1 MKKVTGLYCYS
12 ENNIRRFVYT
22 YEDSNGNVK
31 YGVTDDIAEA
41 QNLTID
47 LLRTK
52 GYFTKEIAQKLRQE
66 ENIFNFNCK
75 DENDVFAHIKKAN
88 KDVRL
93 NEDDFYAVIYD
104 YDDFYDDEDF
114 NVEIEKVGLFTRIKN
129 KIANSRFGK
138 TVKNIRFNKKPKKN
152 NKKFNKKRVLAGV
165 GISVLSITAIATG
178 IHLSKSKSPTNDG
191 PKVGITD
198 EIGDLD
204 ENIDKATEPK
214 EEEKTPEATEE
225 PQITAEQS
233 STNYYTYDTGWTQ
246 PANSGSNVTLDPGTV
261 DETLG
266 GFQDP
271 NVSID
276 EPTNNPNPPSES
288 ETPDDPYGN
297 VSEGEEDNNYQE
309 GEEPDDDYSE
319 EIDVPAGGEGE
330 NTNEDDIILDDEHK
344 GNEGAIDILP
354 GDGDYE
360 IDYVDPG
367 APLPDPGDTANGDYV
382 TSDEELQDTNKGE
395 QPSEITGDEN
405 KEEVP
410 VEGQEPIENTDT
422 VPVYQ
427 DENITTTNTTATT
440 TTDLETAADRA
451 VEAMA
456 NGEVGNIV
464 VNADGS
470 ISFEQDTNTIEANG
484 MTK

>member
-1 MKKVTGLYCYS
+1 MKKVTGLYSYY
-12 ENNIRRFVYT
+12 ENDVRRFVYT
-22 YEDSNGNVK
+22 YEDSNGNIK
-31 YGVTDDIAEA
+31 YGVTDDVDEA
-41 QNLTID
+41 KDLMVD
-47 LLRTK
+47 LLRTR
-52 GYFTKEIAQKLRQE
+52 GYKPE
-66 ENIFNFNCK
+66 EAEKIMGEKDIFNFNCK
-75 DENDVFAHIKKAN
+75 DETDVFAHIKKAN

-93 NEDDFYAVIYD
+93 NVDDFYAVIDD
-104 YDDFYDDEDF
+104 YDNDKD
-114 NVEIEKVGLFTRIKN
+114 KVGLFTRIKN
-129 KIANSRFGK
+129 KIANSRFGNY
-138 TVKNIRFNKKPKKN
+138 VKNIRFNKK
-152 NKKFNKKRVLAGV
+152 FNKKRVFTGAAIG
-165 GISVLSITAIATG
+165 VLSIAAIGTG

-204 ENIDKATEPK
+204 KDIDKATEPK

-233 STNYYTYDTGWTQ
+233 STDYYTYNTEWTQ
-246 PANSGSNVTLDPGTV
+246 PANSGSNVTSDPGTV
-261 DETLG
+261 DNSMP
-266 GFQDP
+266 GFQNPD
-271 NVSID
+271 NID
-276 EPTNNPNPPSES
+276 NSTPPAES

-319 EIDVPAGGEGE
+319 EIDVPAGGEDE
-330 NTNEDDIILDDEHK
+330 NTNEDDTILDDEHK

-427 DENITTTNTTATT
+427 DGNITTTNTTATT

-451 VEAMA
+451 VEAVA
-456 NGEVGNIV
+456 NGEAGNIV
-464 VNADGS
+464 VNTDGS

>member
-1 MKKVTGLYCYS
+1 MKKVTGLYSYY

-22 YEDSNGNVK
+22 YEDSNGNIK
-31 YGVTDDIAEA
+31 YGVTDNVDEA
-41 QNLTID
+41 KDLMVD
-47 LLRTK
+47 LLRTR
-52 GYFTKEIAQKLRQE
+52 GYKPE
-66 ENIFNFNCK
+66 EAEKIMGEKDIFNFNCK
-75 DENDVFAHIKKAN
+75 DETDVFIHIQKAN

-93 NEDDFYAVIYD
+93 NVDDFYAVIDD
-104 YDDFYDDEDF
+104 YDND
-114 NVEIEKVGLFTRIKN
+114 KVGLFTRIKN
-129 KIANSRFGK
+129 KIANSRFGNY
-138 TVKNIRFNKKPKKN
+138 VKNIRFNKK
-152 NKKFNKKRVLAGV
+152 FNKRRVFTGAAIG
-165 GISVLSITAIATG
+165 VLSIAAIATG

-214 EEEKTPEATEE
+214 EEEKTPEVTEE

-233 STNYYTYDTGWTQ
+233 STDYYTYNTEWTQ
-246 PANSGSNVTLDPGTV
+246 PANSGSNVTSDPGTV
-261 DETLG
+261 DNSMP
-266 GFQDP
+266 GFQNPD
-271 NVSID
+271 NID
-276 EPTNNPNPPSES
+276 NSTPPAES

-319 EIDVPAGGEGE
+319 EIDVPAGGEDE

-410 VEGQEPIENTDT
+410 VEGQEPIENADT

-427 DENITTTNTTATT
+427 DGNITTTNTTATT

-456 NGEVGNIV
+456 NGEAGNIV
-464 VNADGS
+464 VNTDGS

>member
-1 MKKVTGLYCYS
+1 MKKVTGLYSYY

-22 YEDSNGNVK
+22 YEDSNGNIK
-31 YGVTDDIAEA
+31 YGVTDDVDKAKD
-41 QNLTID
+41 LMVD

-52 GYFTKEIAQKLRQE
+52 GYKPE
-66 ENIFNFNCK
+66 EAEKIMGEKDIFNFNCK
-75 DENDVFAHIKKAN
+75 DETDVFIHIQKAN

-93 NEDDFYAVIYD
+93 NVDDFYAVIDD
-104 YDDFYDDEDF
+104 YDNDKD
-114 NVEIEKVGLFTRIKN
+114 KVGLFTRIKN

-138 TVKNIRFNKKPKKN
+138 TVKNIWFNKIWY
-152 NKKFNKKRVLAGV
+152 NKKRVFTGAAIG
-165 GISVLSITAIATG
+165 VLSIAAIATG

-198 EIGDLD
+198 EIGNLD

-233 STNYYTYDTGWTQ
+233 STNYYTYDTGWTH
-246 PANSGSNVTLDPGTV
+246 PANSGSNVTSDPGTV
-261 DETLG
+261 DESLNE
-266 GFQDP
+266 FQDP
-271 NVSID
+271 NASID
-276 EPTNNPNPPSES
+276 ESVNNPNPPAES
-288 ETPDDPYGN
+288 EIPDDPYGN

-319 EIDVPAGGEGE
+319 EIDVPAGGEDE
-330 NTNEDDIILDDEHK
+330 NTNEDDTILDDEHK

-410 VEGQEPIENTDT
+410 VEGQEPIENVDT

>member
-1 MKKVTGLYCYS
+1 MKKVTGLYSYY
-12 ENNIRRFVYT
+12 ENDVRRFVYT
-22 YEDSNGNVK
+22 YEDSNGNIK
-31 YGVTDDIAEA
+31 YGVTDDIDEA
-41 QNLTID
+41 KDLMVD
-47 LLRTK
+47 LLRTR
-52 GYFTKEIAQKLRQE
+52 GYKPE
-66 ENIFNFNCK
+66 EAEKIMGEKDIFNFNCK
-75 DENDVFAHIKKAN
+75 DETDVFIHIQKAN

-93 NEDDFYAVIYD
+93 NVDDFYAVIDD
-104 YDDFYDDEDF
+104 YDNDKD
-114 NVEIEKVGLFTRIKN
+114 KVGLFTRIKN
-129 KIANSRFGK
+129 KIANSRFGNY
-138 TVKNIRFNKKPKKN
+138 VKNIRFNKK
-152 NKKFNKKRVLAGV
+152 FNKRRVFTGAAIG
-165 GISVLSITAIATG
+165 VLSIAAIATG

-233 STNYYTYDTGWTQ
+233 STDYYTYNTEWTQ
-246 PANSGSNVTLDPGTV
+246 PANSGSNVTSDPGTV
-261 DETLG
+261 DNSMP
-266 GFQDP
+266 GFQNPD
-271 NVSID
+271 NID
-276 EPTNNPNPPSES
+276 NSTPPAES

-319 EIDVPAGGEGE
+319 EIDVPAGGEDE

-382 TSDEELQDTNKGE
+382 TSDEELQDTNNGE

-410 VEGQEPIENTDT
+410 VEGQEPIENADT

-427 DENITTTNTTATT
+427 DGNITTTNTTATT

-456 NGEVGNIV
+456 NGEAGNIV
-464 VNADGS
+464 VNTDGS

>member
-1 MKKVTGLYCYS
+1 MKKVTGLYSYCK
-12 ENNIRRFVYT
+12 NDVIRFVYT
-22 YEDSNGNVK
+22 YEDSNGNIK
-31 YGVTDDIAEA
+31 YGVTDDVDKAKD
-41 QNLTID
+41 LMVD
-47 LLRTK
+47 LLRTR
-52 GYFTKEIAQKLRQE
+52 GYKPE
-66 ENIFNFNCK
+66 EAEKIMGEKDIFNFNCK
-75 DENDVFAHIKKAN
+75 DETDVFIHIQKAN

-93 NEDDFYAVIYD
+93 NVDDFYAVIDD
-104 YDDFYDDEDF
+104 YDNDKD
-114 NVEIEKVGLFTRIKN
+114 KVGLFTRIKN
-129 KIANSRFGK
+129 KIANSRFGNY
-138 TVKNIRFNKKPKKN
+138 VKNIRFNKK
-152 NKKFNKKRVLAGV
+152 FNKKRVFTGAAIG
-165 GISVLSITAIATG
+165 VLSIAAIATG

-233 STNYYTYDTGWTQ
+233 STDYYTYNTEWTQ
-246 PANSGSNVTLDPGTV
+246 PTNSGSNVTSDPGTV
-261 DETLG
+261 DNSMP
-266 GFQDP
+266 GFQNPD
-271 NVSID
+271 NID
-276 EPTNNPNPPSES
+276 NSTPPAES

-319 EIDVPAGGEGE
+319 EIDVPEGGEDE

-367 APLPDPGDTANGDYV
+367 TPLPDPGDTANGDYV

-395 QPSEITGDEN
+395 QPTEITGDEN

-470 ISFEQDTNTIEANG
+470 ISFEQGTNTIEANG

>member
-1 MKKVTGLYCYS
+1 MKKVTGLYSYCK
-12 ENNIRRFVYT
+12 NDVIRFVYT
-22 YEDSNGNVK
+22 YEDSNGNIK
-31 YGVTDDIAEA
+31 YGVTDDVDKAKD
-41 QNLTID
+41 LMVD
-47 LLRTK
+47 LLRTR
-52 GYFTKEIAQKLRQE
+52 GYKPE
-66 ENIFNFNCK
+66 EAEKIMGEKDIFNFNCK
-75 DENDVFAHIKKAN
+75 DETDVFIHIQKAN

-93 NEDDFYAVIYD
+93 NVDDFYAVIDD
-104 YDDFYDDEDF
+104 YDNDKD
-114 NVEIEKVGLFTRIKN
+114 KVGLFTRIKN
-129 KIANSRFGK
+129 KIANSRFGNY
-138 TVKNIRFNKKPKKN
+138 VKNIRFNKK
-152 NKKFNKKRVLAGV
+152 FNKKRVFTGAAIG
-165 GISVLSITAIATG
+165 VLSIAAIATG

-233 STNYYTYDTGWTQ
+233 STDYYTYNTEWTQ
-246 PANSGSNVTLDPGTV
+246 PTNSGSNVTSDPGTV
-261 DETLG
+261 DNSMP
-266 GFQDP
+266 GFQNPD
-271 NVSID
+271 NID
-276 EPTNNPNPPSES
+276 NSTPPAES

-319 EIDVPAGGEGE
+319 EIDVPEGGEDE

-367 APLPDPGDTANGDYV
+367 TPLPDPGDTANGDYV

-410 VEGQEPIENTDT
+410 VEGQEPIENADT

-427 DENITTTNTTATT
+427 DGNITTTNTTATT

-456 NGEVGNIV
+456 NGEAGNIV
-464 VNADGS
+464 VNTDGS
-470 ISFEQDTNTIEANG
+470 ISFEGTNTMEANG

>member
-1 MKKVTGLYCYS
+1 MKKVTGLYSYY
-12 ENNIRRFVYT
+12 ENDVRRFVYT
-22 YEDSNGNVK
+22 YEDSNGNIK
-31 YGVTDDIAEA
+31 YGVTDDVDKAKD
-41 QNLTID
+41 LMVD

-52 GYFTKEIAQKLRQE
+52 GYKPE
-66 ENIFNFNCK
+66 EAEKIMGEKDIFNFNCK
-75 DENDVFAHIKKAN
+75 NKTDVFTHIKKAN

-93 NEDDFYAVIYD
+93 NEDDFYDSINE
-104 YDDFYDDEDF
+104 YDDE
-114 NVEIEKVGLFTRIKN
+114 IK
-129 KIANSRFGK
+129 SSK
-138 TVKNIRFNKKPKKN
+138 TSGILNRVKNLGSTLKNIPKKAWYRFKDLPKA
-152 NKKFNKKRVLAGV
+152 KKIKYSSAFVAIAVAV
-165 GISVLSITAIATG
+165 GIGAFFIN
-178 IHLSKSKSPTNDG
+178 KSKSPTNDG

-233 STNYYTYDTGWTQ
+233 STDYYTYNTEWTQ
-246 PANSGSNVTLDPGTV
+246 PANSGSNVTSDPGTV
-261 DETLG
+261 DNSMP
-266 GFQDP
+266 GFQNPD
-271 NVSID
+271 NID
-276 EPTNNPNPPSES
+276 NSTPPAES

-319 EIDVPAGGEGE
+319 EIDVPEGGEDE

-367 APLPDPGDTANGDYV
+367 TPLPDPGDTANGDYV

-410 VEGQEPIENTDT
+410 VEGQEPIENADT

-427 DENITTTNTTATT
+427 DGNITTTNTTATT

-456 NGEVGNIV
+456 NGEAGNIV
-464 VNADGS
+464 VNTDGS
-470 ISFEQDTNTIEANG
+470 ISFEGTNTMEANG

>member
-1 MKKVTGLYCYS
+1 MKKVTGLYSYY
-12 ENNIRRFVYT
+12 ENDVRRFVYT
-22 YEDSNGNVK
+22 YEDSNGNIK
-31 YGVTDDIAEA
+31 YGVTDDVDKAKD
-41 QNLTID
+41 LMVD

-52 GYFTKEIAQKLRQE
+52 GYKPE
-66 ENIFNFNCK
+66 EAEKIMGEKDIFNFNCK
-75 DENDVFAHIKKAN
+75 NKTDVFTHIKKAN

-93 NEDDFYAVIYD
+93 NEDDFYDSINE
-104 YDDFYDDEDF
+104 YDDE
-114 NVEIEKVGLFTRIKN
+114 IK
-129 KIANSRFGK
+129 SSK
-138 TVKNIRFNKKPKKN
+138 TSGILNRVKNLGSTLKNIPKKAWYRFKDLPKA
-152 NKKFNKKRVLAGV
+152 KKIKYSSAFVAIAVAV
-165 GISVLSITAIATG
+165 GIGAFFIN
-178 IHLSKSKSPTNDG
+178 KSKSPTNDG

-233 STNYYTYDTGWTQ
+233 STDYYTYNTEWTQ
-246 PANSGSNVTLDPGTV
+246 PANSGSNVTSDPGTV
-261 DETLG
+261 DNSMP
-266 GFQDP
+266 GFQNPD
-271 NVSID
+271 NID
-276 EPTNNPNPPSES
+276 NSTPPAES

-367 APLPDPGDTANGDYV
+367 TPLPNPGDTANGDYV
-382 TSDEELQDTNKGE
+382 TSDEELQDTNNGE

-440 TTDLETAADRA
+440 TTDLEAAADRA

-464 VNADGS
+464 VKGGS

>member
-1 MKKVTGLYCYS
+1 MKKVTGLYSYY
-12 ENNIRRFVYT
+12 ENDVRRFVYT
-22 YEDSNGNVK
+22 YEDSNGNIK
-31 YGVTDDIAEA
+31 YGVTDNVDEA
-41 QNLTID
+41 KDLMVD
-47 LLRTK
+47 LLRTR
-52 GYFTKEIAQKLRQE
+52 GYKPE
-66 ENIFNFNCK
+66 EAEKIMGEKDIFNFNCK
-75 DENDVFAHIKKAN
+75 DETDVFIHIQKAN
-88 KDVRL
+88 KDVKL
-93 NEDDFYAVIYD
+93 NV
-104 YDDFYDDEDF
+104 DDFYDSIDEYDD
-114 NVEIEKVGLFTRIKN
+114 EIK
-129 KIANSRFGK
+129 SSK
-138 TVKNIRFNKKPKKN
+138 TSGILNRVKNLGSTLKNIPKKAWYRFKDLPKA
-152 NKKFNKKRVLAGV
+152 KKIKYSSAFVAIAVAV
-165 GISVLSITAIATG
+165 GIGAFFIN
-178 IHLSKSKSPTNDG
+178 KSKSPTNDG

-233 STNYYTYDTGWTQ
+233 STDYYTYNTEWTQ
-246 PANSGSNVTLDPGTV
+246 PANSSSNVTSDPGTV
-261 DETLG
+261 DNSMP
-266 GFQDP
+266 GFQNPD
-271 NVSID
+271 NID
-276 EPTNNPNPPSES
+276 NSTPPAES

-319 EIDVPAGGEGE
+319 EIDVPAGGEDE

-382 TSDEELQDTNKGE
+382 TSDEELQDTNNGE

-410 VEGQEPIENTDT
+410 VEGQEPIENADT

-427 DENITTTNTTATT
+427 DGNITTTNTTATT

-456 NGEVGNIV
+456 NGEAGNIV
-464 VNADGS
+464 VNTDGS

>member
-1 MKKVTGLYCYS
+1 MKKVTGLYSYY

-22 YEDSNGNVK
+22 YEDSNGNIK
-31 YGVTDDIAEA
+31 YGVTDNVDEA
-41 QNLTID
+41 KDLMVD
-47 LLRTK
+47 LLRTR
-52 GYFTKEIAQKLRQE
+52 GYKPE
-66 ENIFNFNCK
+66 EAEKIMSEKDIFNFNCK
-75 DENDVFAHIKKAN
+75 DETDVFIHIQKAN

-93 NEDDFYAVIYD
+93 NVDDFYAVIDD
-104 YDDFYDDEDF
+104 YDNDED
-114 NVEIEKVGLFTRIKN
+114 KVGLFTRIKN
-129 KIANSRFGK
+129 KIANSRFGNY
-138 TVKNIRFNKKPKKN
+138 VKNIRFNKK
-152 NKKFNKKRVLAGV
+152 FNKKRVFTGAAIG
-165 GISVLSITAIATG
+165 VLSIAAIATG

-198 EIGDLD
+198 EIEGLD
-204 ENIDKATEPK
+204 KDIDKATEPK

-225 PQITAEQS
+225 LQITAEQS
-233 STNYYTYDTGWTQ
+233 STDYYTYNTEWTQ
-246 PANSGSNVTLDPGTV
+246 PANSGSNVTSDPGTV
-261 DETLG
+261 DNSMP
-266 GFQDP
+266 GFQNPD
-271 NVSID
+271 NID
-276 EPTNNPNPPSES
+276 NSTPPAES

-319 EIDVPAGGEGE
+319 EIDVPAGGEDE
-330 NTNEDDIILDDEHK
+330 NTNEDDTILDDEHK

-382 TSDEELQDTNKGE
+382 TSDEELQDTNNGE

-410 VEGQEPIENTDT
+410 VEGQEPIENADT

-427 DENITTTNTTATT
+427 DGNITTTNTTATT

>member
-1 MKKVTGLYCYS
+1 MKKVTGLYSYY

-22 YEDSNGNVK
+22 YEDSNGNIK
-31 YGVTDDIAEA
+31 YGVTDNVDEA
-41 QNLTID
+41 KDLMVD
-47 LLRTK
+47 LLRTR
-52 GYFTKEIAQKLRQE
+52 GYKPE
-66 ENIFNFNCK
+66 EAEKIMGEKDIFNFNCK
-75 DENDVFAHIKKAN
+75 DETDVFIHIQKAN

-93 NEDDFYAVIYD
+93 NVDDFYAVIDD
-104 YDDFYDDEDF
+104 YDNDED
-114 NVEIEKVGLFTRIKN
+114 KVGLFTRIKN
-129 KIANSRFGK
+129 KIANSRFGNY
-138 TVKNIRFNKKPKKN
+138 VKNIRFNKK
-152 NKKFNKKRVLAGV
+152 FNKRRVFTRAAIG
-165 GISVLSITAIATG
+165 VLSIAAIATG

-233 STNYYTYDTGWTQ
+233 STDYYTYNTEWTQ
-246 PANSGSNVTLDPGTV
+246 PANSGSNVTTDPGTV
-261 DETLG
+261 DNSMP
-266 GFQDP
+266 GFQNPD
-271 NVSID
+271 NID
-276 EPTNNPNPPSES
+276 NSTPPAES

-319 EIDVPAGGEGE
+319 EIDVPAGGEDE
-330 NTNEDDIILDDEHK
+330 NTNEDDTILDDEHK

-395 QPSEITGDEN
+395 QPSLITGDEN

-456 NGEVGNIV
+456 NGEAGNIV
-464 VNADGS
+464 VNTDGS

>member
-1 MKKVTGLYCYS
+1 MKKVTGLYSYY
-12 ENNIRRFVYT
+12 ENDVRRFVYT
-22 YEDSNGNVK
+22 YEDSNGNIK
-31 YGVTDDIAEA
+31 YGVTDNVDKAKD
-41 QNLTID
+41 LMVD
-47 LLRTK
+47 LLRTR
-52 GYFTKEIAQKLRQE
+52 GYKPE
-66 ENIFNFNCK
+66 EAEKIMGEKDIFNFNCK
-75 DENDVFAHIKKAN
+75 DETDVFIHIQKAN

-93 NEDDFYAVIYD
+93 NVDDFYAVIDD
-104 YDDFYDDEDF
+104 YDNDKD
-114 NVEIEKVGLFTRIKN
+114 KVGLFTRIKN
-129 KIANSRFGK
+129 KIANSRFGNY
-138 TVKNIRFNKKPKKN
+138 VKNIRFNKK
-152 NKKFNKKRVLAGV
+152 FNKKRVFTGAAIG
-165 GISVLSITAIATG
+165 VLSIAAIATG

-233 STNYYTYDTGWTQ
+233 STDYYTYNTEWTQ
-246 PANSGSNVTLDPGTV
+246 PANSGSNVTTDPGTV
-261 DETLG
+261 DNSMP
-266 GFQDP
+266 GFQNPD
-271 NVSID
+271 NID
-276 EPTNNPNPPSES
+276 NSTPPAES

-319 EIDVPAGGEGE
+319 EIDVPAGGEDE
-330 NTNEDDIILDDEHK
+330 NTNEDDTILDDEHK

-382 TSDEELQDTNKGE
+382 TSDEELQDTNNGE

-410 VEGQEPIENTDT
+410 VEGQEPIENADT

-440 TTDLETAADRA
+440 TPTDLETAADRA

>member
-1 MKKVTGLYCYS
+1 MKKVTGLYSYY

-22 YEDSNGNVK
+22 YEDSNGNIK
-31 YGVTDDIAEA
+31 YGVTDDVDEA
-41 QNLTID
+41 KDLMVD
-47 LLRTK
+47 LLRTR
-52 GYFTKEIAQKLRQE
+52 GYKPE
-66 ENIFNFNCK
+66 EAEKIMGEKDIFNFNCK
-75 DENDVFAHIKKAN
+75 DKTDVFIHIQKAN

-93 NEDDFYAVIYD
+93 NV
-104 YDDFYDDEDF
+104 DDFYDSIDEYDD
-114 NVEIEKVGLFTRIKN
+114 EIK
-129 KIANSRFGK
+129 SSK
-138 TVKNIRFNKKPKKN
+138 TSGILNRVKNLGSTLKNIPKKAWYRFKDLPKA
-152 NKKFNKKRVLAGV
+152 KKIKYSSAFVAIAVAV
-165 GISVLSITAIATG
+165 GIGAFFIN
-178 IHLSKSKSPTNDG
+178 KSKSPTNDG

-233 STNYYTYDTGWTQ
+233 STDYYTYNTEWTQ
-246 PANSGSNVTLDPGTV
+246 PANSGSNVTSDPGTV
-261 DETLG
+261 DNSMP
-266 GFQDP
+266 GFQNPD
-271 NVSID
+271 NID
-276 EPTNNPNPPSES
+276 NSTPPAES

-319 EIDVPAGGEGE
+319 EIDVPEGGEDE
-330 NTNEDDIILDDEHK
+330 NTNEDDTILDNKYE

-382 TSDEELQDTNKGE
+382 TSDEELQDTNNGE

-410 VEGQEPIENTDT
+410 VEGQEPIENADT

-427 DENITTTNTTATT
+427 DGNITTTNTTATT

-456 NGEVGNIV
+456 NGEAGNIV

>member
-1 MKKVTGLYCYS
+1 MKKVTGLYSYCK
-12 ENNIRRFVYT
+12 NDVIRFVYT
-22 YEDSNGNVK
+22 YEDSNGNIK
-31 YGVTDDIAEA
+31 YGVTDDVDKAKD
-41 QNLTID
+41 LMVD
-47 LLRTK
+47 LLRTR
-52 GYFTKEIAQKLRQE
+52 GYKPE
-66 ENIFNFNCK
+66 EAEKIMGEKDIFNFNCK
-75 DENDVFAHIKKAN
+75 DETDVFIHIQKAN

-93 NEDDFYAVIYD
+93 NVDDFYAVIDD
-104 YDDFYDDEDF
+104 YDNDKD
-114 NVEIEKVGLFTRIKN
+114 KVGLFTRIKN
-129 KIANSRFGK
+129 KIANSRFGNY
-138 TVKNIRFNKKPKKN
+138 VKNIRFNKK
-152 NKKFNKKRVLAGV
+152 FNKKRVFTGAAIG
-165 GISVLSITAIATG
+165 VLSIAAIATG

-233 STNYYTYDTGWTQ
+233 STDYYTYNTEWTQ
-246 PANSGSNVTLDPGTV
+246 PANSGSNVTSDPGTV
-261 DETLG
+261 DNSMP
-266 GFQDP
+266 GFQNPD
-271 NVSID
+271 NID
-276 EPTNNPNPPSES
+276 NSTPPAES
-288 ETPDDPYGN
+288 ETPDDPYEN

-309 GEEPDDDYSE
+309 GEEPDGDYSE
-319 EIDVPAGGEGE
+319 EIDVPAGGEDE
-330 NTNEDDIILDDEHK
+330 NTNEDDTILDDEHK

-395 QPSEITGDEN
+395 QPTEITGDEN

>member
-1 MKKVTGLYCYS
+1 MKKVTGLYSYY
-12 ENNIRRFVYT
+12 ENDVRRFVYT
-22 YEDSNGNVK
+22 YEDSNGNIK
-31 YGVTDDIAEA
+31 YGVTDDVDKAKD
-41 QNLTID
+41 LMVD

-52 GYFTKEIAQKLRQE
+52 CYKPE
-66 ENIFNFNCK
+66 EAEKIMGEKDIFNFNCK
-75 DENDVFAHIKKAN
+75 DETDVFIHIQKAN

-93 NEDDFYAVIYD
+93 NVDDFYAVIDD
-104 YDDFYDDEDF
+104 YDNDKD
-114 NVEIEKVGLFTRIKN
+114 KVGLFTRIKN
-129 KIANSRFGK
+129 KIANSRFGNY
-138 TVKNIRFNKKPKKN
+138 VKNIRFNKK
-152 NKKFNKKRVLAGV
+152 FNKKRVFTGAAIG
-165 GISVLSITAIATG
+165 VLSIAAIATG

-233 STNYYTYDTGWTQ
+233 STDYYTYNTEWTQ
-246 PANSGSNVTLDPGTV
+246 PANSGSNVTTDPGTV
-261 DETLG
+261 DNSMP
-266 GFQDP
+266 GFQNPD
-271 NVSID
+271 NIDNSI
-276 EPTNNPNPPSES
+276 PPAES

-319 EIDVPAGGEGE
+319 EIDVPAGGEDE
-330 NTNEDDIILDDEHK
+330 NTNEDDTILDDEHK

-382 TSDEELQDTNKGE
+382 TSDEELQDTNNGE
-395 QPSEITGDEN
+395 QPSLITGDEN

-410 VEGQEPIENTDT
+410 VEGQEPIENADT

-427 DENITTTNTTATT
+427 DGNITTTNTTVTT

-456 NGEVGNIV
+456 NGEAGNIV
-464 VNADGS
+464 VNTDGS
-470 ISFEQDTNTIEANG
+470 ISFEGTNTMEANG
-484 MTK
+484 MTVSVE

>member
-1 MKKVTGLYCYS
+1 MKKVIGLYSYY

-22 YEDSNGNVK
+22 YEDSNGNIK
-31 YGVTDDIAEA
+31 YGVTDNVDEA
-41 QNLTID
+41 KDLMVD
-47 LLRTK
+47 LLRTR
-52 GYFTKEIAQKLRQE
+52 GYKPE
-66 ENIFNFNCK
+66 EAEKIMGEKDIFNFNCK
-75 DENDVFAHIKKAN
+75 DETDVFIHIQKAN

-93 NEDDFYAVIYD
+93 NVDDFYAVIDD
-104 YDDFYDDEDF
+104 YDNDKDKD
-114 NVEIEKVGLFTRIKN
+114 KVGLFTRIKN
-129 KIANSRFGK
+129 KIANSRFGNY
-138 TVKNIRFNKKPKKN
+138 VKNIRFNKK
-152 NKKFNKKRVLAGV
+152 FNKKRVFTGAAIG
-165 GISVLSITAIATG
+165 VLSIAAIATG

-204 ENIDKATEPK
+204 KDIDKATEPK

-233 STNYYTYDTGWTQ
+233 STDYYTYNTEWTQ
-246 PANSGSNVTLDPGTV
+246 PANSSSNVTSDPGTV
-261 DETLG
+261 DNSMP
-266 GFQDP
+266 GFQNPD
-271 NVSID
+271 NID
-276 EPTNNPNPPSES
+276 NSTPPAES

-319 EIDVPAGGEGE
+319 EIDVPAGGEDE
-330 NTNEDDIILDDEHK
+330 NTNEDDTILDDEHK

-410 VEGQEPIENTDT
+410 VEGQEPIENADT

-427 DENITTTNTTATT
+427 DGNITTTNTTVTT

>member
-31 YGVTDDIAEA
+31 YGVTDDVDKAKD
-41 QNLTID
+41 LMVD

-52 GYFTKEIAQKLRQE
+52 GYKPE
-66 ENIFNFNCK
+66 EAEKIMGEKDIFNFNCK
-75 DENDVFAHIKKAN
+75 DETDVFIHIQKAN

-93 NEDDFYAVIYD
+93 NVDDFYAVIDD
-104 YDDFYDDEDF
+104 YDNDKD
-114 NVEIEKVGLFTRIKN
+114 KVGLFTRIKN
-129 KIANSRFGK
+129 KIANSRFGNY
-138 TVKNIRFNKKPKKN
+138 VKNIRFNKK
-152 NKKFNKKRVLAGV
+152 FNKKRVFTGAAIG
-165 GISVLSITAIATG
+165 VLSIAAIATG

-233 STNYYTYDTGWTQ
+233 STDYYTYNTEWTQ
-246 PANSGSNVTLDPGTV
+246 PANSGSNVTSDPGTV
-261 DETLG
+261 DNSMP
-266 GFQDP
+266 GFQNPD
-271 NVSID
+271 NID
-276 EPTNNPNPPSES
+276 NSTPPAES

-319 EIDVPAGGEGE
+319 EIDVPAGGEDE

-382 TSDEELQDTNKGE
+382 TSDEELQDTNNGE
-395 QPSEITGDEN
+395 QPTEITGDEN
-405 KEEVP
+405 KEEVQ
-410 VEGQEPIENTDT
+410 VEGQEPIENADT

-427 DENITTTNTTATT
+427 DGNITTTNTTATT

-464 VNADGS
+464 VNAYGS

>member
-41 QNLTID
+41 KDLMVD
-47 LLRTK
+47 LLRTR
-52 GYFTKEIAQKLRQE
+52 GYKPE
-66 ENIFNFNCK
+66 EAEKIMGEKDIFNFNCK
-75 DENDVFAHIKKAN
+75 DENDVFIHIQKAN

-129 KIANSRFGK
+129 KIANSRFGNY
-138 TVKNIRFNKKPKKN
+138 VKNIRFNKK
-152 NKKFNKKRVLAGV
+152 RVIAGV
-165 GISVLSITAIATG
+165 AIGGLAIAAIATG

-198 EIGDLD
+198 EIGNLD

-233 STNYYTYDTGWTQ
+233 STDYYTYDTEWTQ
-246 PANSGSNVTLDPGTV
+246 PANSGSNVTSDPGTV
-261 DETLG
+261 DESLG

-276 EPTNNPNPPSES
+276 EPTNNPNPPAES

-319 EIDVPAGGEGE
+319 EIDVPAGGEDE
-330 NTNEDDIILDDEHK
+330 NTNEDDTILDDEHK

-360 IDYVDPG
+360 IDYVDPST
-367 APLPDPGDTANGDYV
+367 PLPNPGDTANGDYV
-382 TSDEELQDTNKGE
+382 TSDEELQDTNNGE
-395 QPSEITGDEN
+395 QPTEITGDEN

-456 NGEVGNIV
+456 NGEAGNIV

>member
-1 MKKVTGLYCYS
+1 MKKVTGLYSYY
-12 ENNIRRFVYT
+12 ENDVRRFVYT
-22 YEDSNGNVK
+22 YEDSNGNIK
-31 YGVTDDIAEA
+31 YGVTDDVDKAKD
-41 QNLTID
+41 LMVD

-52 GYFTKEIAQKLRQE
+52 CYKPE
-66 ENIFNFNCK
+66 EAEKIMGEKDIFNFNCK
-75 DENDVFAHIKKAN
+75 DETDVFIHIQKAN

-93 NEDDFYAVIYD
+93 NVDDFYAVIDD
-104 YDDFYDDEDF
+104 YDNDKD
-114 NVEIEKVGLFTRIKN
+114 KVGLFTRIKN
-129 KIANSRFGK
+129 KIANSRFGNY
-138 TVKNIRFNKKPKKN
+138 VKNIRFNKK
-152 NKKFNKKRVLAGV
+152 FNKKRVFTGAAIG
-165 GISVLSITAIATG
+165 VLSIAAIATG

-233 STNYYTYDTGWTQ
+233 STDYYTYNTEWTQ
-246 PANSGSNVTLDPGTV
+246 PANSGSNVTTDPGTV
-261 DETLG
+261 DNSMP
-266 GFQDP
+266 GFQNPD
-271 NVSID
+271 NIDNSI
-276 EPTNNPNPPSES
+276 PPAES

-319 EIDVPAGGEGE
+319 EIDVPAGGEDE

-382 TSDEELQDTNKGE
+382 TSDEELQDTNNGE
-395 QPSEITGDEN
+395 QPSLITGDEN

-410 VEGQEPIENTDT
+410 VEGQEPIENADT

-427 DENITTTNTTATT
+427 DGNITTTNTTVTT

-456 NGEVGNIV
+456 NGEAGNIV
-464 VNADGS
+464 VNTDGS
-470 ISFEQDTNTIEANG
+470 ISFEGTNTMEANG
-484 MTK
+484 MTVSVE

>member
-1 MKKVTGLYCYS
+1 MKKVTGLYSYY
-12 ENNIRRFVYT
+12 ENDISRFVYT
-22 YEDSNGNVK
+22 YEDSNGNIK
-31 YGVTDDIAEA
+31 YGVTDDVDEA
-41 QNLTID
+41 KDLMVD
-47 LLRTK
+47 LLRTR
-52 GYFTKEIAQKLRQE
+52 GYKPE
-66 ENIFNFNCK
+66 EAEKIMGEKDIFNFNCK
-75 DENDVFAHIKKAN
+75 DETDVFIHIQKAN

-93 NEDDFYAVIYD
+93 NVDDFYAVIDD
-104 YDDFYDDEDF
+104 YDNDED
-114 NVEIEKVGLFTRIKN
+114 KVGLFTRIKN
-129 KIANSRFGK
+129 KIANSRFGNY
-138 TVKNIRFNKKPKKN
+138 VKNIRFNKK
-152 NKKFNKKRVLAGV
+152 FNKRRVFTRAAIG
-165 GISVLSITAIATG
+165 VLSIAAIATG

-233 STNYYTYDTGWTQ
+233 STDYYTYNTEWTQ
-246 PANSGSNVTLDPGTV
+246 PANSGSNVTSDPGTV
-261 DETLG
+261 DNSMP
-266 GFQDP
+266 GFQNPD
-271 NVSID
+271 NIDNSI
-276 EPTNNPNPPSES
+276 PPAES

-319 EIDVPAGGEGE
+319 EIDVPAGGEDE
-330 NTNEDDIILDDEHK
+330 NTNEDDTILDDEHK

-382 TSDEELQDTNKGE
+382 TSDEELQDTNNGE

-410 VEGQEPIENTDT
+410 VEGQEPIENADT

-427 DENITTTNTTATT
+427 DGNITTTNTTATT

-456 NGEVGNIV
+456 NGEAGNIV
-464 VNADGS
+464 VNTDGS

>member
-1 MKKVTGLYCYS
+1 MKKVTGLYSYY
-12 ENNIRRFVYT
+12 ENDVRRFVYT
-22 YEDSNGNVK
+22 YEDSNGNIK
-31 YGVTDDIAEA
+31 YGVTDDVDKAKD
-41 QNLTID
+41 LMVD

-52 GYFTKEIAQKLRQE
+52 GYKPE
-66 ENIFNFNCK
+66 EAEKIMGEKDIFNFNCK
-75 DENDVFAHIKKAN
+75 NKTDVFTHIKKAN

-93 NEDDFYAVIYD
+93 NEDDFYDSINE
-104 YDDFYDDEDF
+104 YDDE
-114 NVEIEKVGLFTRIKN
+114 IK
-129 KIANSRFGK
+129 SSK
-138 TVKNIRFNKKPKKN
+138 TSGILNRVKNLGSTLKNIPKKAWYRFKDLPKA
-152 NKKFNKKRVLAGV
+152 KKIKYSSAFVAIAVAV
-165 GISVLSITAIATG
+165 GIGAFFIN
-178 IHLSKSKSPTNDG
+178 KSKSPTNDG

-233 STNYYTYDTGWTQ
+233 STDYYTYNTEWTQ
-246 PANSGSNVTLDPGTV
+246 PANSGSNVTSDPGTV
-261 DETLG
+261 DNSMP
-266 GFQDP
+266 GFQNPD
-271 NVSID
+271 NID
-276 EPTNNPNPPSES
+276 NSTPPAES

-319 EIDVPAGGEGE
+319 EIDVPAGGEDE
-330 NTNEDDIILDDEHK
+330 NTNEDDTILDDEHK

-382 TSDEELQDTNKGE
+382 TSDEELQDTNNGE

-410 VEGQEPIENTDT
+410 VEGQEPIENADT

-427 DENITTTNTTATT
+427 DGNITTTNTTATT

-456 NGEVGNIV
+456 NGEAGNIV
-464 VNADGS
+464 VNTDGS

>member
-1 MKKVTGLYCYS
+1 MKKVTGLYSYY

-22 YEDSNGNVK
+22 YEDSNGNIK
-31 YGVTDDIAEA
+31 YGVTDDVDKAKD
-41 QNLTID
+41 LMVD

-52 GYFTKEIAQKLRQE
+52 GYKPE
-66 ENIFNFNCK
+66 EAEKIMGEKDIFNFNCK
-75 DENDVFAHIKKAN
+75 NKTDVFTHIKKAN

-93 NEDDFYAVIYD
+93 NEDDFYDSINE
-104 YDDFYDDEDF
+104 YDDE
-114 NVEIEKVGLFTRIKN
+114 IK
-129 KIANSRFGK
+129 SSK
-138 TVKNIRFNKKPKKN
+138 TSGILNRVKNLGSTLKNIPKKAWYRFKDLPKA
-152 NKKFNKKRVLAGV
+152 KKIKYSSAFVAIAVAV
-165 GISVLSITAIATG
+165 GIGAFFIN
-178 IHLSKSKSPTNDG
+178 KSKSPTNDG

-233 STNYYTYDTGWTQ
+233 STDYYTYNTEWTQ
-246 PANSGSNVTLDPGTV
+246 PANSGSNVTSDPGTV
-261 DETLG
+261 DNSMP
-266 GFQDP
+266 GFQNPD
-271 NVSID
+271 NID
-276 EPTNNPNPPSES
+276 NSTPPAES

-367 APLPDPGDTANGDYV
+367 TPLPNPGDTANGDYV
-382 TSDEELQDTNKGE
+382 TSDEELQDTNNGE

-410 VEGQEPIENTDT
+410 VEGQEPIENADT

-427 DENITTTNTTATT
+427 DGNITTTNTTATT

>member
-31 YGVTDDIAEA
+31 YGVTDDVAEA

-152 NKKFNKKRVLAGV
+152 NKKFNKKRVFTGAAIG
-165 GISVLSITAIATG
+165 VLSIAAIATG
-178 IHLSKSKSPTNDG
+178 IHLNKSKSPTNDG

-214 EEEKTPEATEE
+214 EEEKTAEATEE

-233 STNYYTYDTGWTQ
+233 STDYYTYNTEWTQ
-246 PANSGSNVTLDPGTV
+246 PANSGSNVTSYPGTV
-261 DETLG
+261 DNSMP
-266 GFQDP
+266 GFQNPD
-271 NVSID
+271 NID
-276 EPTNNPNPPSES
+276 NSTPPAES

-319 EIDVPAGGEGE
+319 EIDVPEGGEDE
-330 NTNEDDIILDDEHK
+330 NTNEDDTILDNKYEGK
-344 GNEGAIDILP
+344 EGAIDILP

-367 APLPDPGDTANGDYV
+367 APLPDPSDTANGDYV

-410 VEGQEPIENTDT
+410 VEGQEPIENADT

-427 DENITTTNTTATT
+427 DGNITTTNTTATT

-456 NGEVGNIV
+456 NGEAGNIV
-464 VNADGS
+464 VNTDGS
-470 ISFEQDTNTIEANG
+470 ISFEQDTNTIEA
-484 MTK
+484 KWLIILKF